1 MRTSVQTKIWL
12 AIVSIVLIFA
22 TFMLFFFPAQHEN
35 SLIKYFNKEVQNLAN
50 TVSLGVRIALTEQNF
65 DGVQMAMD
73 YAKSDSRLIFAS
85 MMQVD
90 TIWAEDS
97 NSYKV
102 EKIII
107 STYPEGFEVST
118 EMASTDSIIVKASP
132 FTSEMMKGQVVVG
145 FTTEEITKT
154 IARIKKT
161 SIIASLAVILVGL
174 LIGLVLARKISHPVV
189 ALRNAATKVGAG
201 DLNQQVN
208 IGSNDEIGELGAAFN
223 IMVDELSDAEDKIKK
238 KNETLQLQNEIIEQ
252 KNLDI
257 TYSINYAQKIQEAI
271 LPSKSLIDKMFSDYF
286 VLFEPKEIVSGDF
299 YWIAE
304 AKDSGNLE
312 KEERNGKD
320 MNSTRIVTV
329 CDCTGHGVPGAL
341 VSMLASSVLRET
353 VYSKGITEPAQ
364 ILDSASAAL
373 TSSLNQTRDSIA
385 KDGMDAAICA
395 IDYGPSND
403 NRGCK
408 LQFSGAHNPMY
419 LIRKE
424 SPTEVEVYKGDFRS
438 VGFAFGQT
446 TKFTNCELFVNK
458 GDRIYL
464 FSDGYIDQFG
474 SEKAGGRM
482 KKFTAKRLQK
492 LLATIQKEDMEK
504 QKSILHDTMMAW
516 MDGKAQIDDILIFG
530 IEI

>member
-35 SLIKYFNKEVQNLAN
+35 SLIKSFNQEVQNLAN

-65 DGVQMAMD
+65 EGVQMAMD

-85 MMQVD
+85 MMQID
-90 TIWAEDS
+90 TIWEEDG

-102 EKIII
+102 EKMII

-132 FTSEMMKGQVVVG
+132 FTSEDMSGQVLVG
-145 FTTEEITKT
+145 FTTAEIAKT

-161 SIIASLAVILVGL
+161 SIIASFAVFLVGL
-174 LIGLVLARKISHPVV
+174 LIGLVLARKISRPVI
-189 ALRNAATKVGAG
+189 ALRNAAKKVGAG
-201 DLNQQVN
+201 DLNQQVS
-208 IGSNDEIGELGAAFN
+208 ISSNDEIGELGAAFN
-223 IMVDELSDAEDKIKK
+223 IMVNELADAEDKINK
-238 KNETLQLQNEIIEQ
+238 KNETLLLQNEIIEQ

-271 LPSKSLIDKMFSDYF
+271 LPTKSLIDKLFSDYF

-299 YWIAE
+299 YWISE
-304 AKDSGNLE
+304 AKASGNLE
-312 KEERNGKD
+312 KEGNGMD
-320 MNSTRIVTV
+320 MNATRIVTV

-341 VSMLASSVLRET
+341 VSMMASSVLREI

-364 ILDSASAAL
+364 ILDSASTAL
-373 TSSLNQTRDSIA
+373 ISSLNQTGESIA
-385 KDGMDAAICA
+385 KDGMDAAICS
-395 IDYGPSND
+395 IDYGPSN
-403 NRGCK
+403 NNGGYK

-446 TKFTNCELFVNK
+446 TKFTNHELFVNK

-474 SEKAGGRM
+474 SEKAGGRL

-492 LLATIQKEDMEK
+492 LLVTIQKEDMEK
-504 QKSILHDTMMAW
+504 QQSILHDTLIAW
-516 MDGKAQIDDILIFG
+516 MDGTAQIDDILLLG

>member
-1 MRTSVQTKIWL
+1 
-12 AIVSIVLIFA
+12 
-22 TFMLFFFPAQHEN
+22 MLFFFPAQHEN
-35 SLIKYFNKEVQNLAN
+35 SLIKSFNQEVQNLAN

-65 DGVQMAMD
+65 EGVQMAMD

-85 MMQVD
+85 MMQID
-90 TIWAEDS
+90 TIWEEDG

-102 EKIII
+102 EKMII

-132 FTSEMMKGQVVVG
+132 FTSEMMKGEVVVG
-145 FTTEEITKT
+145 FSTEEIAKT
-154 IARIKKT
+154 IAKIKKT
-161 SIIASLAVILVGL
+161 SIIASFAVFLVGL
-174 LIGLVLARKISHPVV
+174 LIGLVLARKISRPVI
-189 ALRNAATKVGAG
+189 ALRNAAKKVGAG
-201 DLNQQVN
+201 DLNQQVS
-208 IGSNDEIGELGAAFN
+208 ISSNDEIGELGAAFN
-223 IMVDELSDAEDKIKK
+223 IMVNELADAEDKINK
-238 KNETLQLQNEIIEQ
+238 KNETLLLQNEIIEQ

-257 TYSINYAQKIQEAI
+257 TYSINYAQKIQEAM
-271 LPSKSLIDKMFSDYF
+271 LPSNSLIDKLFTDYF

-299 YWIAE
+299 YWISE
-304 AKDSGNLE
+304 AKASGNLE
-312 KEERNGKD
+312 KGGNGMD
-320 MNSTRIVTV
+320 MNATRIVTV

-364 ILDSASAAL
+364 ILDSASTAL
-373 TSSLNQTRDSIA
+373 ISSLNQTGESIA
-385 KDGMDAAICA
+385 KDGMDAAICS
-395 IDYGPSND
+395 IDYGPSN
-403 NRGCK
+403 NNGGCK
-408 LQFSGAHNPMY
+408 LQFAGAHNPMY

-446 TKFTNCELFVNK
+446 TKFTNHELFVNK

-474 SEKAGGRM
+474 SEKAGRRL

-492 LLATIQKEDMEK
+492 LLVTIQKEDMEK
-504 QKSILHDTMMAW
+504 QQSILHDTIMAW
-516 MDGKAQIDDILIFG
+516 MDGKAQIDDILLLG

>member
-1 MRTSVQTKIWL
+1 
-12 AIVSIVLIFA
+12 
-22 TFMLFFFPAQHEN
+22 MLFFFPAQHEK
-35 SLIKYFNKEVQNLAN
+35 SLLKYFNQEIQNLAN
-50 TVSLGVRIALTEQNF
+50 TVSLGIRIALTEENF
-65 DGVQMAMD
+65 EGVQMAMD
-73 YAKSDSRLIFAS
+73 YAKSDSRLIFATV
-85 MMQVD
+85 MQID
-90 TIWAEDS
+90 TIWEEDS
-97 NSYKV
+97 SSYKV
-102 EKIII
+102 EKTII
-107 STYPEGFEVST
+107 STYPEGFAVST

-132 FTSEMMKGQVVVG
+132 FTSEIMKGQVVVG

-154 IARIKKT
+154 IASIKKT
-161 SIIASLAVILVGL
+161 SIIASLAIIVVGL
-174 LIGLVLARKISHPVV
+174 LLGLALARKISLPVV

-201 DLNQQVN
+201 DLNQQVS
-208 IGSNDEIGELGAAFN
+208 IGSNDEIGELGTAFN

-271 LPSKSLIDKMFSDYF
+271 LPSKSLIDKRFSDYF

-312 KEERNGKD
+312 KEERNGTD
-320 MNSTRIVTV
+320 INSTRIVTV

-341 VSMLASSVLRET
+341 VSMIASSVLRET

-373 TSSLNQTRDSIA
+373 TSALNQTRDSIA

-419 LIRKE
+419 LVRKE

-446 TKFTNCELFVNK
+446 TKFTNWELVVNK

-492 LLATIQKEDMEK
+492 LLVTIQKEDMKK

-516 MDGKAQIDDILIFG
+516 MDGKAQIDDILLFG

>member
-35 SLIKYFNKEVQNLAN
+35 SLIKYFNQEVQNLAN

-65 DGVQMAMD
+65 EGVQMAMD

-90 TIWAEDS
+90 TIWEEDS
-97 NSYKV
+97 ISYEL
-102 EKIII
+102 EKEIIH
-107 STYPEGFEVST
+107 TYPAGFEVST
-118 EMASTDSIIVKASP
+118 EIASTDSIIVKASP
-132 FTSEMMKGQVVVG
+132 FTSEMMSGQVLVG
-145 FTTEEITKT
+145 FSTEEIAKT

-161 SIIASLAVILVGL
+161 SIIASFAVFLVGL
-174 LIGLVLARKISHPVV
+174 VIGLVLARKISRPVI
-189 ALRNAATKVGAG
+189 ALRNAAKKVGAG
-201 DLNQQVN
+201 DLSQQVS
-208 IGSNDEIGELGAAFN
+208 ISSNDEIGELGAAFN
-223 IMVDELSDAEDKIKK
+223 IMVDELADAEDKINK
-238 KNETLQLQNEIIEQ
+238 KNETLLLQNEIIEQ

-257 TYSINYAQKIQEAI
+257 TYSINYALKIQEAI
-271 LPSKSLIDKMFSDYF
+271 LPSKSLIDKLFSDYF

-299 YWIAE
+299 YWISE
-304 AKDSGNLE
+304 AKASGNLE
-312 KEERNGKD
+312 KEGNG
-320 MNSTRIVTV
+320 MNMNATRIVTV

-364 ILDSASAAL
+364 ILDSASTAL
-373 TSSLNQTRDSIA
+373 ISSLNQTGESIA
-385 KDGMDAAICA
+385 KDGMDAAICS
-395 IDYGPSND
+395 IDYGPSN
-403 NRGCK
+403 NNGGCK

-446 TKFTNCELFVNK
+446 TKFTNHELFVNK

-474 SEKAGGRM
+474 SEKAGRRL

-492 LLATIQKEDMEK
+492 LLVTIQKEDMEK
-504 QKSILHDTMMAW
+504 QQSILHDTIMAW
-516 MDGKAQIDDILIFG
+516 MDGKAQIDDILLLG